1 MAHLF
6 VDESGDLGFRRMRER
21 GSRYFA
27 VGWVFTGSAA
37 RLRKEMQRIRE
48 TLRRRGYAEPEVK
61 FAWRRKASFDVAE
74 YVLRRVVEN
83 ERLEDLVLGGLVLDK
98 ETVNEDL
105 RSKADVLR
113 NYLLAHHVLWSVLRD
128 AGVSVKGTLTV
139 VYDRSMGEESI
150 WEFNDYL
157 WRKLRFTEEAL
168 HRPPVRLKIRHV
180 DSSADLGI
188 QLADLIAG
196 AMRVRWELGDDTS
209 TQSSVRG
216 SRPSGNSS
224 RNSG

>member
-6 VDESGDLGFRRMRER
+6 VDESGDLGFRRMRHR

-48 TLRRRGYAEPEVK
+48 TLRGKGYAEPEIK
-61 FAWRRKASFDVAE
+61 FSWRNRAKFDVAQ

-83 ERLEDLVLGGLVLDK
+83 ERLESLVLGGLVLDK
-98 ETVNEDL
+98 DTVNGDL
-105 RSKADVLR
+105 RSKAGILR
-113 NYLLAHHVLWSVLRD
+113 NYLLAHHVLWSVLKD
-128 AGVSVKGTLTV
+128 AGIVVKGTLTI

-168 HRPPVRLKIRHV
+168 HRPLVRLRIKHV
-180 DSSADLGI
+180 DSRADLGV
-188 QLADLIAG
+188 QLADLVAG
-196 AMRVRWELGDDTS
+196 ALRAAWELGDDS
-209 TQSSVRG
+209 YLSVI
-216 SRPSGNSS
+216 RPKVGAI
-224 RNSG
+224 RELFKK